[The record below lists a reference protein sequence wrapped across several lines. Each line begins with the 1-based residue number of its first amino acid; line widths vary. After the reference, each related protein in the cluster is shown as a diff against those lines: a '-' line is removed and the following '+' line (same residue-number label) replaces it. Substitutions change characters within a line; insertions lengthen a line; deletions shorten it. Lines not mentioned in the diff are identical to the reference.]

1 MLTMVTVFRDHDS
14 ISRAREHL
22 TRDGIMLHDAE
33 VLDSTH
39 NAGGSTVE
47 SRLTG
52 RKVPADDAR
61 AYHHALER
69 GNALLVASIEEDD
82 LERAERIMDDY
93 GPVDVE
99 EGLSAAAGQLRD
111 VNTGHSTTS
120 GIAATGTDRIR
131 GEGEEVIPVV
141 EEQLHV
147 GKRTVQRGGVHVR
160 TYVVETPVEEA
171 VTLRDET
178 VHIERRAIDPNRPAD
193 AAAFQERTIEVSET
207 DEVPVVGK
215 DVRVREELVIRKD
228 VEERAQT
235 VSDTVRR
242 TEVEVED
249 ERADSLRRT
258 DRTTDRTDI

>member
-22 TRDGIMLHDAE
+22 TRDGITLHDAE

-47 SRLTG
+47 SRLTA

-61 AYHHALER
+61 AYHRALES
-69 GNALLVASIEEDD
+69 GNALLIASIDEDQLD
-82 LERAERIMDDY
+82 RAERIMDDY

-111 VNTGHSTTS
+111 VNAGHSTT
-120 GIAATGTDRIR
+120 ATERVR
-131 GEGEEVIPVV
+131 AEGEEVIPVV

-147 GKRTVQRGGVHVR
+147 GKRTVERGGVHVR
-160 TYVVETPVEEA
+160 TYVVETPVEETVA
-171 VTLRDET
+171 LRDET

-193 AAAFQERTIEVSET
+193 AAAFQERTIEVTET

-228 VEERAQT
+228 VEQRAQT

-249 ERADSLRRT
+249 ERTDSIRRT